1 MGLVLDAKQVSAQT
15 NKLKYK
21 HMINNSI
28 DDMTH
33 QQRLHFLYDK
43 IKDENVLKERLFILA
58 AKRSIVPTIQDS
70 AEMRIILERLF
81 DVTGDMI
88 YTFK

>member
-1 MGLVLDAKQVSAQT
+1 MK
-15 NKLKYK
+15 
-21 HMINNSI
+21 NNSI

-58 AKRSIVPTIQDS
+58 ARRSIVPSIYDS
-70 AEMRIILERLF
+70 AEMRVILERLF
-81 DVTGDMI
+81 DITGDMI
-88 YTFK
+88 YKFK

>member
-1 MGLVLDAKQVSAQT
+1 MK
-15 NKLKYK
+15 
-21 HMINNSI
+21 NNSI

-33 QQRLHFLYDK
+33 QQRLEFLYSK
-43 IKDENVLKERLFILA
+43 ITNEAELKERLFILA
-58 AKRSIVPTIQDS
+58 ARRSIVPSIQDS

-88 YTFK
+88 YKFK